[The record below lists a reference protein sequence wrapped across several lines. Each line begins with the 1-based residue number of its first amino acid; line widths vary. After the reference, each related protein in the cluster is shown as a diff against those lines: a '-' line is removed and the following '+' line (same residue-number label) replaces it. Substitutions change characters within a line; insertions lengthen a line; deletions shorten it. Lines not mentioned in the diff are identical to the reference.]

1 MTDNI
6 IRIATDEAP
15 SPAGHYAQATAW
27 RDLVF
32 VSGQLGARSN
42 GEHTA
47 GESFEVQAR
56 QALGNML
63 AVLAAAECGP
73 EHVLRVTAYIVGVEN
88 WPAFN
93 RVYAELMGE
102 ARPART
108 VLPVPELHHSYLI
121 EVEAVAARR

>member
-1 MTDNI
+1 MADKI
-6 IRIATDEAP
+6 IRIATDNAP
-15 SPAGHYAQATAW
+15 APAGHYAQATAW

-32 VSGQLGARSN
+32 ASGQLGVRSN
-42 GEHTA
+42 GAQTT

-56 QALGNML
+56 QALGNLL

-73 EHVLRVTAYIVGVEN
+73 EQMLRVTAYIVGVEN

-93 RVYAELMGE
+93 RVYAELMGD

-108 VLPVPELHHSYLI
+108 VVPVPELHHGYLI
-121 EVEAVAARR
+121 EVDAIAARR